1 MNRRRQSVLLDNGA
15 HLGGVGTTQHLVIV
29 CHPKRGSFTE
39 TIAQTY
45 ATELRALGHEVAV
58 RDLYR
63 VGFDPVLGEGELE
76 TVGKPVVPAAIRREQ
91 DRLAAAG
98 GVAFFYPLWW
108 GFMPAMMKGYIDRV
122 FSSGFAYDIEGEAL
136 VSRLTGKFAV
146 IFTASGADMAYLRR
160 SRQWRS
166 MRLLEN
172 QMLSLYGIA
181 LLEHVHFPS
190 ITADLPKR
198 KMEKNLAVVR
208 DAVQRHW
215 SAAPVPQG

>member
-1 MNRRRQSVLLDNGA
+1 
-15 HLGGVGTTQHLVIV
+15 
-29 CHPKRGSFTE
+29 
-39 TIAQTY
+39 
-45 ATELRALGHEVAV
+45 
-58 RDLYR
+58 
-63 VGFDPVLGEGELE
+63 
-76 TVGKPVVPAAIRREQ
+76 
-91 DRLAAAG
+91 
-98 GVAFFYPLWW
+98 
-108 GFMPAMMKGYIDRV
+108 
-122 FSSGFAYDIEGEAL
+122 

-181 LLEHVHFPS
+181 LLEHVHFAS